1 MQRHM
6 EAITFK
12 STPRQLVITIDKE
25 AVGKDYLLKIFEM
38 LEVERLVQKL
48 NFDESLLAA
57 GEEIVQ
63 SWWDRNKERL
73 LNPNR

>member
-1 MQRHM
+1 MD
-6 EAITFK
+6 AITFK
-12 STPRQLVITIDKE
+12 STKEQLVITIDKG
-25 AVGKDYLLKIFEM
+25 AVGQDFLLKILEM

-48 NFDESLLAA
+48 DFDESLLET

-63 SWWDRNKERL
+63 SWWDKNKDRL